1 MKTREFNKKLV
12 LNKKTVVN
20 LNQEDLQSIKGGYE
34 KTTLYW
40 CVSRNYCSEL
50 PRICETRLF
59 CSVPYC
65 ETDPVICF

>member
-1 MKTREFNKKLV
+1 MKTREFKKRLV

-34 KTTLYW
+34 KTAPFW
-40 CVSRNYCSEL
+40 CISRNMCSEI

-59 CSVPYC
+59 CSFPYC
-65 ETDPVICF
+65 ETDHEICF